1 LPLGEEQKRQSIL
14 ADNTQPS
21 KPSIVSPT
29 NGASLSGTVDIKFNA
44 SDKYLSAVLLLINNT
59 LKADGPWI
67 WQRNGQVEAQGSYKW
82 ETDSIP
88 AGSYEIKLLA
98 FDEHGANNGPSIS
111 TITVNVA
118 VPSNP
123 TTPIFPSLPPK
134 GSIPKPSPST
144 PPNNEPVVPPVTPP
158 PDNAPK
164 KPQTSSGLS
173 LPMEYGYG
181 IAVSLAFIAA
191 TIAGYLYSKRKK

>member
-1 LPLGEEQKRQSIL
+1 MPLGEEQKRQSIL